1 MNLIYIKH
9 EVGISQLKRFKVVG
23 VNYNNRQSVLEKLYA
38 KQSKGKQISITLDF
52 TTYENEPAIK
62 VLADKCEIGFVAKND
77 VTKLYDN
84 QANILG
90 IESFRI
96 SLNEDYA
103 STSDGE
109 IKVDKNGNPIL
120 KSRVYSVKMSIVIRN
135 KTVKPKTLTLHN
147 QSQPNP
153 KRKNGSFGNRTLG
166 SFLN

>member
-9 EVGISQLKRFKVVG
+9 EAGISQLKRFKVVG

-62 VLADKCEIGFVAKND
+62 VFADKCEIGFVAKND

-120 KSRVYSVKMSIVIRN
+120 KSRVYSAKMSIVIRN
-135 KTVKPKTLTLHN
+135 KTVKPKNANPT
-147 QSQPNP
+147 QSIPTEP
-153 KRKNGSFGNRTLG
+153 KKKKWQFWK
-166 SFLN
+166 

>member
-9 EVGISQLKRFKVVG
+9 EAGISQLKRFKVVG

-90 IESFRI
+90 IESFHI

-120 KSRVYSVKMSIVIRN
+120 KSRVYSAKMSIVIRN
-135 KTVKPKTLTLHN
+135 KTVKPKNANPT
-147 QSQPNP
+147 QSIPTEP
-153 KRKNGSFGNRTLG
+153 KKKKWQFWK
-166 SFLN
+166 